1 LARFLLLIGNDMN
14 YLTFIATI
22 IFTVSLGEG
31 VYIFVKNP
39 KSPINRLFFFMTLCL
54 CFWLFGGAI
63 AYSGRTKEEVIL
75 FFRISSFG
83 FIFLHAVTLHFSIK
97 ITSRGRRR
105 NIRHL
110 VYLIYLPSF
119 YFVYKSWTGLIV
131 YRDFIR
137 TDTTWI
143 GLPDFGSPTLLLLMI
158 NYLSYYVLSAVLLLS
173 WRKRTRGNRE
183 KKQASVLTLSMAAS
197 IFLFNLEP
205 FILPLITRWQSM
217 GLAPLFGILWI
228 SGVGYAIL
236 KYRFLSWTPELVSS
250 DILNSIDEPVILLDT
265 RYTPVYLNRAAEEL
279 TAPKGGDNEADEEDE
294 KNEEETLPAAA
305 GLEMREIINNTP
317 SLAGDLKRLVTGKIH
332 GFSCRLMV
340 SGNGENVIDV
350 KFSLIRDAFDDIQG
364 ISLVGKRVKNE
375 IKFRALFSLSEKEMD
390 VLKLL
395 VEGKKG
401 SEIAEA
407 LGISLRTVKYHNGGI
422 YSKLKVRNKIELF
435 RMLDSY
441 NLFPEQNAESVSFPL
456 LVKK

>member
-1 LARFLLLIGNDMN
+1 MN
-14 YLTFIATI
+14 YLTFIATVV
-22 IFTVSLGEG
+22 FTVSLGEG

-39 KSPINRLFFFMTLCL
+39 KSPVNRLFFFMTICL
-54 CFWLFGGAI
+54 CFWLFGGAL

-83 FIFLHAVTLHFSIK
+83 FIFLHAFTLHFSIK
-97 ITSRGRRR
+97 ITSRRR
-105 NIRHL
+105 NSRLRYL
-110 VYLIYLPSF
+110 VLLIYLPSF

-137 TDTTWI
+137 TDTIWI

-173 WRKRTRGNRE
+173 WRKRTRSNRE
-183 KKQASVLTLSMAAS
+183 KKQALVLTLSMAAS

-205 FILPLITRWQSM
+205 FILPLITRWQSK

-228 SGVGYAIL
+228 SGVGYAVL

-250 DILNSIDEPVILLDT
+250 EILNSIDEPVILLDI
-265 RYTPVYLNRAAEEL
+265 RYSPVYMNRAAEEL
-279 TAPKGGDNEADEEDE
+279 VVPRGGDNEADVED
-294 KNEEETLPAAA
+294 EEETLPAAA
-305 GLEMREIINNTP
+305 GLEMREIIDNTP
-317 SLAGDLKRLVTGKIH
+317 SLAGDLEHLLAGEVRD
-332 GFSCRLMV
+332 FSCRLMV
-340 SGNGENVIDV
+340 SGNRKNVLDV
-350 KFSLIRDAFDDIQG
+350 KFSLIRDAYNDVQG
-364 ISLVGKRVKNE
+364 ISLVGKRVKDE

-395 VEGKKG
+395 LEGKKG
-401 SEIAEA
+401 NEIAEL
-407 LGISLRTVKYHNGGI
+407 LGISLRTVKYHNSGI
-422 YSKLKVRNKIELF
+422 YSKLQVRNRIELF

-441 NLFPEQNAESVSFPL
+441 NLFPEQEAESVSFPL